1 MSWHVW
7 AGCVQCTG
15 TWGDTHRSDRRG
27 DIASSAV
34 AANQHYSCYLPL
46 VVILLSLCEESPA
59 RPSDSS
65 LTEDFWMW
73 KLYWNMWSST
83 LTKVCKIMSRK
94 LEAQLKHAFPSL
106 GLGRIWEKSGKAFC
120 WGAISTDAL
129 LALRALSKL
138 YPDMWAAC
146 ELHETSWDWIIWDWI
161 RLNHTE
167 GKNGRRC
174 PFWLCD
180 IPWLITWNAT
190 TALPVESWGNEWVQH
205 WQYRLSSMLPHLGLF
220 WEESD
225 RTPTDRSAMEEPVM
239 GSRFVKWHQINLDLT
254 FMTFRV
260 IWSQLVLDSTRS
272 TSYNIKHHLRTHT
285 QVHFPCVRSWGITFW

>member
-1 MSWHVW
+1 MSGLVACSAQEPGETPIDLTDEETLHL
-7 AGCVQCTG
+7 
-15 TWGDTHRSDRRG
+15 D
-27 DIASSAV
+27 ASSAV
-34 AANQHYSCYLPL
+34 AANQHYSCCLSYLYPWYLPL

-138 YPDMWAAC
+138 YPDMWPAC

-167 GKNGRRC
+167 GKKTVVDGC
-174 PFWLCD
+174 SLFKILTPFD
-180 IPWLITWNAT
+180 SAT
-190 TALPVESWGNEWVQH
+190 FRDWSHG
-205 WQYRLSSMLPHLGLF
+205 MLPQLCLSNL
-220 WEESD
+220 EEMNGFSIG
-225 RTPTDRSAMEEPVM
+225 V
-239 GSRFVKWHQINLDLT
+239 
-254 FMTFRV
+254 
-260 IWSQLVLDSTRS
+260 
-272 TSYNIKHHLRTHT
+272 
-285 QVHFPCVRSWGITFW
+285 